1 MFSMTS
7 QITSAKCV
15 GYTNCHFLV
24 LKLTV
29 DLVTLSIIVREILAF
44 GLIQTYVSMVLIG
57 PQARIMDQSDSF
69 VLQSS
74 LASKVSSVETLCKC
88 LKYLG

>member
-29 DLVTLSIIVREILAF
+29 DLVTLSRKVREILAF

-57 PQARIMDQSDSF
+57 PQARIMDQSDS
-69 VLQSS
+69 S

-88 LKYLG
+88 VKYLG